1 MLEVQQEYDDG
12 DGSRGV
18 IYRLGESTNR
28 AYLEIS
34 EILESHDYYQEAF
47 SQKFDNDKLDLQ
59 IPCSG
64 IDEWAQRLSE
74 HNWPSR
80 GPVPRPW
87 GSRYLYLRDPDGLQI
102 ILFEED

>member
-34 EILESHDYYQEAF
+34 EILESHDYYQAAF
-47 SQKFDNDKLDLQ
+47 SQKLENDKLDLQ

-64 IDEWAQRLSE
+64 ID
-74 HNWPSR
+74 
-80 GPVPRPW
+80 
-87 GSRYLYLRDPDGLQI
+87 
-102 ILFEED
+102 